1 MKDTKEFIPVIN
13 FLRGIASLSVCA
25 VHTYYI
31 TNLSKLPQFKF
42 LAAGQDG
49 VAVFLVI
56 SGFIIPYSLWNSN
69 YEIRNFF
76 SYVLKRSLRIDPP
89 YFVMILFSIISLQ
102 QLDILKLLSHITYFV
117 PFTTYLWYQSIFWT
131 LGIEFQF
138 YLIIGLLFPLFKNGN
153 IKIVVTIILLIAAG
167 GYFIEIP
174 KSHYFITHNAHFFA
188 YGLLTLLAKKDRIS
202 HTVWHILILALT
214 LYLGITISIH
224 TAILGYISSL
234 IIFYLNFQFA
244 VTNFLGRISYSLYL
258 VHMFFGAIL
267 FEYLA
272 DYHIPVTMLF
282 LIIMAWSILVAFI
295 FYILIE
301 KPSQKLSKSIRFLHK

>member
-69 YEIRNFF
+69 YEIRNF
-76 SYVLKRSLRIDPP
+76 
-89 YFVMILFSIISLQ
+89 
-102 QLDILKLLSHITYFV
+102 
-117 PFTTYLWYQSIFWT
+117 
-131 LGIEFQF
+131 
-138 YLIIGLLFPLFKNGN
+138 
-153 IKIVVTIILLIAAG
+153 
-167 GYFIEIP
+167 
-174 KSHYFITHNAHFFA
+174 
-188 YGLLTLLAKKDRIS
+188 
-202 HTVWHILILALT
+202 
-214 LYLGITISIH
+214 
-224 TAILGYISSL
+224 
-234 IIFYLNFQFA
+234 
-244 VTNFLGRISYSLYL
+244 LGRISYSLYL